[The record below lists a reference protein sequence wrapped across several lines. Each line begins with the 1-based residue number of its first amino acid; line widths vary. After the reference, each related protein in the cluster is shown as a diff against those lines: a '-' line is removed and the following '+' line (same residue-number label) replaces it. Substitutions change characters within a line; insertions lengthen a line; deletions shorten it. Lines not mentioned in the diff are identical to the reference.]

1 MTSSHE
7 NDGKENAAE
16 MLMVL
21 LAHVSDQMFV
31 IADELRKKPSVKR
44 ASKGGDVRK
53 YRDSFRFDD
62 KPFYDF
68 EAWVEA
74 EMEGGSVLSWLVD
87 INCTPVG
94 WEMRRAVVRSP
105 EDDATRTFPDV
116 SSATLPEFVGR
127 VSDALED
134 LVEAARSYDFDDH
147 VPQT

>member
-1 MTSSHE
+1 MK

-21 LAHVSDQMFV
+21 LAHVSDQMIV
-31 IADELRKKPSVKR
+31 IADEIRKKPNVKSVSR
-44 ASKGGDVRK
+44 GCDVRK
-53 YRDSFRFDD
+53 YRDAFRFDD

-74 EMEGGSVLSWLVD
+74 ELEGGSVLGWLAD

-94 WEMRRAVVRSP
+94 WEMRRAVVRSA
-105 EDDATRTFPDV
+105 EDDAAMTFPDV
-116 SSATLPEFVGR
+116 SSATLPEFLGR
-127 VSDALED
+127 ASDALED